1 MKCRWMM
8 NNERWTQ
15 NLLYEKIIL
24 ILEGFKYN
32 TLYKVYIVLQSLTP
46 CGEMC

>member
-1 MKCRWMM
+1 MKS
-8 NNERWTQ
+8 RWTMNDGRWIPRMQ
-15 NLLYEKIIL
+15 KKIIL

-32 TLYKVYIVLQSLTP
+32 TLYKVYIVLQSLTS

>member
-1 MKCRWMM
+1 MDDG
-8 NNERWTQ
+8 RWTMDIQ
-15 NLLYEKIIL
+15 NAKKIIL

-46 CGEMC
+46 CGETC

>member
-15 NLLYEKIIL
+15 NPLYEKIIL

-46 CGEMC
+46 CGEMY